1 MTSGVEGN
9 GCNFFTLNG
18 KKYVV
23 YSNGDDEIINS
34 SSTGNTPWTFNIV
47 SADDNM
53 SFASMKLLW
62 TLPQEGLGDVYSS
75 TMQAP
80 VDYAVI
86 DENTVRVVLYVP
98 GCGLCAY
105 DVTDTSVSGVESIFG
120 SAFSIVA
127 KGNRIVMS
135 EVAQKV
141 AVYDIAG
148 TLVAQAANVAEM
160 SVNLNS
166 GVYIVTA
173 TVDGETYAQKVV
185 LR

>member
-1 MTSGVEGN
+1 
-9 GCNFFTLNG
+9 
-18 KKYVV
+18 
-23 YSNGDDEIINS
+23 
-34 SSTGNTPWTFNIV
+34 
-47 SADDNM
+47 
-53 SFASMKLLW
+53 
-62 TLPQEGLGDVYSS
+62 
-75 TMQAP
+75 
-80 VDYAVI
+80 
-86 DENTVRVVLYVP
+86 
-98 GCGLCAY
+98 
-105 DVTDTSVSGVESIFG
+105 
-120 SAFSIVA
+120 
-127 KGNRIVMS
+127 MS

>member
-1 MTSGVEGN
+1 
-9 GCNFFTLNG
+9 
-18 KKYVV
+18 
-23 YSNGDDEIINS
+23 
-34 SSTGNTPWTFNIV
+34 
-47 SADDNM
+47 
-53 SFASMKLLW
+53 
-62 TLPQEGLGDVYSS
+62 
-75 TMQAP
+75 
-80 VDYAVI
+80 
-86 DENTVRVVLYVP
+86 
-98 GCGLCAY
+98 
-105 DVTDTSVSGVESIFG
+105 VSGVESIFG